1 MGMRRGLRVGRP
13 LGRRHRQ
20 RPPRRSPV
28 RPGHLAGVRRRAVR
42 ARRPPGHRRGAD
54 RGGPGRPAGP
64 GLGGVAVL
72 REAVRAGRAG
82 AHRRTGGHAHLGG
95 GPVPGAGRGGGP
107 VPAEREDR
115 RARPGLARRRR
126 AARPAARFRLRPRRG
141 LMDSTGE
148 RFPTSGLNTA
158 SFVAQDDDEA
168 NPCRTR
174 PVLLPG
180 QADTTPCAGK
190 DGTAP
195 PMRISFLIHNA
206 YGIGGTVRA
215 THNLAA
221 GLAEQHEVEIVSVF
235 RHREKPFLDHHPR
248 VTLRHLVDTRTGT
261 TGYEGDHPEHAI
273 AAEDFPREDR
283 RYHAYSMLTDRR
295 IRAHLGASGA
305 DVVVTTRPGLTHHLA
320 RQGAAGAVRVGQE
333 HLGLDAHTPA
343 LRRRLR
349 TVYPR
354 LDALTTA
361 TEADAR
367 AHCGRL
373 RLPGVHVAVLPNA
386 VPAPA
391 GPPADPAARRI
402 VAAGRLVPVKR
413 YELLIRAF
421 ARVHALHPEW
431 SLDICGDGERR
442 AALAELVDELGLTGH
457 VRLRGAVNPMEEAWT
472 GGSVAAVTSRWESF
486 GMTVVEAM
494 RCGVP
499 VVAVDCP
506 HGPREI
512 ITDGVDGLLVRS
524 AGPDALAE
532 ALLSLVGDENLRHS
546 MGRAALASAA
556 RYSPAAVAERCSDL
570 FTSLAARRGRSGA
583 AARLRG
589 SAHRARGAALST
601 AFALRDTGRA
611 VGAALAP
618 GGAT

>member
-1 MGMRRGLRVGRP
+1 
-13 LGRRHRQ
+13 
-20 RPPRRSPV
+20 
-28 RPGHLAGVRRRAVR
+28 
-42 ARRPPGHRRGAD
+42 
-54 RGGPGRPAGP
+54 
-64 GLGGVAVL
+64 
-72 REAVRAGRAG
+72 
-82 AHRRTGGHAHLGG
+82 
-95 GPVPGAGRGGGP
+95 
-107 VPAEREDR
+107 
-115 RARPGLARRRR
+115 
-126 AARPAARFRLRPRRG
+126 
-141 LMDSTGE
+141 
-148 RFPTSGLNTA
+148 
-158 SFVAQDDDEA
+158 
-168 NPCRTR
+168 
-174 PVLLPG
+174 
-180 QADTTPCAGK
+180 
-190 DGTAP
+190 
-195 PMRISFLIHNA
+195 MRISFLIHNA

-367 AHCGRL
+367 AHRGRL
-373 RLPGVHVAVLPNA
+373 RLPGVHVVVLPNA

-601 AFALRDTGRA
+601 
-611 VGAALAP
+611 
-618 GGAT
+618 

>member
-1 MGMRRGLRVGRP
+1 M
-13 LGRRHRQ
+13 
-20 RPPRRSPV
+20 
-28 RPGHLAGVRRRAVR
+28 
-42 ARRPPGHRRGAD
+42 
-54 RGGPGRPAGP
+54 
-64 GLGGVAVL
+64 
-72 REAVRAGRAG
+72 
-82 AHRRTGGHAHLGG
+82 
-95 GPVPGAGRGGGP
+95 
-107 VPAEREDR
+107 
-115 RARPGLARRRR
+115 
-126 AARPAARFRLRPRRG
+126 
-141 LMDSTGE
+141 
-148 RFPTSGLNTA
+148 
-158 SFVAQDDDEA
+158 
-168 NPCRTR
+168 
-174 PVLLPG
+174 
-180 QADTTPCAGK
+180 
-190 DGTAP
+190 
-195 PMRISFLIHNA
+195 
-206 YGIGGTVRA
+206 
-215 THNLAA
+215 
-221 GLAEQHEVEIVSVF
+221 
-235 RHREKPFLDHHPR
+235 
-248 VTLRHLVDTRTGT
+248 
-261 TGYEGDHPEHAI
+261 
-273 AAEDFPREDR
+273 
-283 RYHAYSMLTDRR
+283 
-295 IRAHLGASGA
+295 
-305 DVVVTTRPGLTHHLA
+305 
-320 RQGAAGAVRVGQE
+320 
-333 HLGLDAHTPA
+333 
-343 LRRRLR
+343 
-349 TVYPR
+349 
-354 LDALTTA
+354 
-361 TEADAR
+361 
-367 AHCGRL
+367 
-373 RLPGVHVAVLPNA
+373 AVLPNA

-524 AGPDALAE
+524 AGPDALAD

-546 MGRAALASAA
+546 MGRAALANAA

>member
-1 MGMRRGLRVGRP
+1 
-13 LGRRHRQ
+13 
-20 RPPRRSPV
+20 
-28 RPGHLAGVRRRAVR
+28 
-42 ARRPPGHRRGAD
+42 
-54 RGGPGRPAGP
+54 
-64 GLGGVAVL
+64 
-72 REAVRAGRAG
+72 
-82 AHRRTGGHAHLGG
+82 
-95 GPVPGAGRGGGP
+95 
-107 VPAEREDR
+107 
-115 RARPGLARRRR
+115 
-126 AARPAARFRLRPRRG
+126 
-141 LMDSTGE
+141 
-148 RFPTSGLNTA
+148 
-158 SFVAQDDDEA
+158 
-168 NPCRTR
+168 
-174 PVLLPG
+174 
-180 QADTTPCAGK
+180 
-190 DGTAP
+190 
-195 PMRISFLIHNA
+195 MRISFLIHNA

-295 IRAHLGASGA
+295 IRAHLGASGS

-367 AHCGRL
+367 AHRGRL
-373 RLPGVHVAVLPNA
+373 RLPGVHVVVLPNA

-524 AGPDALAE
+524 AGPDALAD

-546 MGRAALASAA
+546 MGRAALANAA